1 MSRSSQRKS
10 ANYESQ
16 RIRTPTS
23 QTGPS
28 GSGPGS
34 GNNSGSG
41 SGSGSSHGSFDRNSL
56 QYDTK
61 NGNSTSRIASD
72 GVIYSHNKDLLYRTP
87 YKVPSHDSHHPN
99 KLNSMSSTSS
109 SSSNR
114 VHSDSYAS
122 DPYYLKKQNNQKFSP
137 SVYHLSI
144 ANPPNPSQAT
154 AAAAAAMKKQQG
166 LSYPHQDHFDFRP
179 PTNSTKIQHHP
190 PPLNMHTSDKEEY
203 KKPTGLQ
210 VDTNSDPAGFS
221 FSEHDTS
228 IQDFVVSP
236 AREVD
241 GGEDNLLSA
250 SPPTD
255 HTHQSSVSSSSAKF
269 NSTVLLPFVEVPE
282 FSPNSNG
289 SDRTP
294 SPVKSVS
301 TSLNSNTLGSIIGG
315 YNYSGSSIEVGGP
328 SAKSSGSR
336 DMLVESKP
344 IKANLNEIITNNRNH
359 SDSPQVH
366 TPSQT
371 KPFSMYIDY
380 PIAQQ
385 QSQQQPS
392 SPSTHVRNSSE
403 SSTTSNASTT
413 STLTPSSASTNASKD
428 KRFVRYVM
436 NTQQSKAA
444 VNSSSNKWNME
455 NVIKWLDTHNFHQTW
470 KDTFKR
476 NEISGNRFL
485 ELCNYEADSIIWK
498 QFGKLLYTDGMYNT
512 IPRFISLLKDEM
524 LNPSPATEEEKPLRE
539 SSHSRKGSNDSVS
552 SSHHQNSSIKAEHRK
567 SALIFSKYKSGTTTN
582 SNANISSG
590 SSSNTLNNST
600 NTSIGGSG
608 GLGVS
613 NNLNAHGNSIK
624 PRPFSY
630 IPPSSQMKKE
640 AASSG
645 QSYKFFRKHYRSSS
659 IDQIDEQRDI
669 SSAPT
674 SANSTI
680 SHEFPTPLKKGGKG
694 TSTSLT
700 DESSVSPA
708 VKSPQ
713 LIAQNS
719 NGTGISGNSNPNNS
733 KKERILSTFRKYGG
747 DKAAEMVKHVQPST
761 NSQRN
766 SLIFPKTSSSEVL
779 TPVTNNASTT
789 GFRPPRRSSDHSIS
803 SFRSSSSLTNN
814 THERSPVLTAASG
827 ALSATSTP
835 PSIEVTQADALVYP
849 EQYSYRPLEEKYLP
863 KPLKSVHHT
872 DKVILVTKDNKQF
885 FPVTVP
891 ISNVEDDDD
900 GEKKGEN
907 LEQSKL
913 QETKSLVIKELGL
926 IDIGLI
932 TFHLTD
938 FNSEEGE
945 ALPNTI
951 LFNVLRTLP
960 LPKLVVRQELSSPS
974 INTYSTTSSDSKSF
988 ELKGENNDE
997 KFYPATPQYLLQN
1010 NSSDSKTDYWNFKET
1025 ANDRLSKIN
1034 ESPDR
1039 LAMPSSSAKARASP
1053 SVIANQQQQQ
1063 QLQQQLQQHLL
1074 SKKPTS
1080 QNNHFALKLDNNN
1093 KLLQRKKVEGS
1104 KVPSL
1109 SIDTKK
1115 AADESTVI
1123 GNNGLTPSPSN
1134 DVEPID
1140 SNASIANSMNTFRV
1154 LRKEGRE
1161 IDFDKRRKS
1170 PFETKAPKLIP
1181 SIYQSSAM
1189 DSINSP
1195 ISATT
1200 VHPFTDS
1207 NHSPLKDGK
1216 PDESAEIRN
1225 AEENGPQQDI
1235 QPKKRGAESEVAKK
1249 KSISSI
1255 PDYILPVTRERSVS
1269 SSSSIIAKRVAPL
1282 PPPLNNSIKRNGSDA
1297 RKRTSSRTSLTASP
1311 PVSVAS
1317 ADVDSVYSSRS
1328 NSGSDKSFTLKRG
1341 LSKLRGGSVIRKAT
1355 TLSREDPFKT
1365 NEISF
1370 EDIPDDDI
1378 INVNSNSES
1387 DEDDFFVKPVKK
1399 VVKVKNNDDEDD
1411 DDFFMKP
1418 ISDNGSR
1425 NSTQRKNMS
1434 VRPPI
1439 DEVYSNLEKY
1449 FPNTNL
1455 DKPIIDDSPVSP
1467 VVTAENSA
1475 QNFNSYNSRIP
1486 QRRFPSRNVSEGNEP
1501 AGEAFSKSESGEPRR
1516 LTISRTFSNANI
1528 SPIAPPADSGD
1539 DVFYGESKNNLSGRR
1554 RMKTIRIVA
1563 NEARRKRLEQQK
1575 NASPQSTYSFEV
1587 SRNNSNGSTADA
1599 GNKTFERDRP
1609 LVPNSTN
1616 PEADANTHGN
1626 NMLFRRNTKMWGQK
1640 VTEVTSKEIEKG
1652 FVSKIR
1658 NNKNGEFV
1666 EFAWIK
1672 GELIGRGSFGAV
1684 YLALNVTTGEML
1696 AVKQV
1701 VVPKDRNRIG
1711 SKTVEGIEAL
1721 HKEVETMKDLDHIN
1735 IVQYLGFEQKDN
1747 IYSMFLEYVA
1757 GGSIALCMKS
1767 YGPFEEKLVT
1777 FITRQ
1782 ILLGLQYLHQNGILH
1797 RDLKADNLLLEVDGR
1812 CKISDF
1818 GISKKSSDIYVNN
1831 AEMSMQGTIF
1841 WMAPEVIDSIVE
1853 DKKQGYSAKIDIW
1866 SLGCV
1871 VLEMFCGKRPWSNEA
1886 VVSAIYKIGKTKL
1899 APPIPSDINDKISVG
1914 AKDFIKKCFT
1924 IDPEA
1929 RPTATE
1935 LLEHDFIKED
1945 EHFSFQ
1951 DTKLAQLIKFNS
1963 RKSSTGNEANS

>member
-1 MSRSSQRKS
+1 MSRQNHRRS

-23 QTGPS
+23 LAGAN

-34 GNNSGSG
+34 ANNSG
-41 SGSGSSHGSFDRNSL
+41 SGSGSSHGSLDTNL
-56 QYDTK
+56 LLYDTK
-61 NGNSTSRIASD
+61 NGNSTSRVASD

-122 DPYYLKKQNNQKFSP
+122 DPYYLKKQSNQKFSS
-137 SVYHLSI
+137 SVYHLLI

-166 LSYPHQDHFDFRP
+166 LLYPQQDHFDFRP
-179 PTNSTKIQHHP
+179 PVNNSKIQHQQQT
-190 PPLNMHTSDKEEY
+190 PPLNLQQSAREEY

-221 FSEHDTS
+221 FSENDTS

-236 AREVD
+236 TREVD
-241 GGEDNLLSA
+241 GGDENL
-250 SPPTD
+250 
-255 HTHQSSVSSSSAKF
+255 SSSSPPNDHIPQLLVLLQLAKF

-301 TSLNSNTLGSIIGG
+301 TSLNSNTLGLIIGG
-315 YNYSGSSIEVGGP
+315 YNYSGSSIEVGGT

-344 IKANLNEIITNNRNH
+344 IKANLNEIITINRNH
-359 SDSPQVH
+359 SDQPQVN
-366 TPSQT
+366 TPLHT

-403 SSTTSNASTT
+403 SSTTSNTSTT
-413 STLTPSSASTNASKD
+413 STLTPSSASTSASKD

-444 VNSSSNKWNME
+444 VNSSSNKWNMD
-455 NVIKWLDTHNFHQTW
+455 NVIKWLDAHNFHQTW

-498 QFGKLLYTDGMYNT
+498 QFGKLLYTDSMYNT
-512 IPRFISLLKDEM
+512 IPRFISLLKNEM
-524 LNPSPATEEEKPLRE
+524 LNPSPTNEEEKQLKE

-552 SSHHQNSSIKAEHRK
+552 SSQHLNSSIKAEHRK
-567 SALIFSKYKSGTTTN
+567 SALIFLKYKSGTTTN
-582 SNANISSG
+582 ANTNVSSG
-590 SSSNTLNNST
+590 SSSSTVNNG
-600 NTSIGGSG
+600 TSGGTGGSG
-608 GLGVS
+608 GLSVS

-630 IPPSSQMKKE
+630 IPPNQMKKE

-713 LIAQNS
+713 LSAQNS
-719 NGTGISGNSNPNNS
+719 NSTGISGNPNPNNS

-761 NSQRN
+761 SSQRN

-779 TPVTNNASTT
+779 TPVTNNPGAV

-803 SFRSSSSLTNN
+803 SYRSSSSLTNN

-827 ALSATSTP
+827 VLLVTSTP
-835 PSIEVTQADALVYP
+835 PSIEVTQADAQVDP

-863 KPLKSVHHT
+863 KPLKSVNHT
-872 DKVILVTKDNKQF
+872 NKVILVTRDNKQF

-891 ISNVEDDDD
+891 ISNVEDNDD
-900 GEKKGEN
+900 GEKKSES
-907 LEQSKL
+907 LEQLKI
-913 QETKSLVIKELGL
+913 QQTKSLIVKALDL

-945 ALPNTI
+945 ALPNTA

-960 LPKLVVRQELSSPS
+960 LPKLIVRQELSSPS

-1010 NSSDSKTDYWNFKET
+1010 TSSDSKTDYWNFKET

-1039 LAMPSSSAKARASP
+1039 LVMPSSLAKARASP
-1053 SVIANQQQQQ
+1053 NAITQQQQQ
-1063 QLQQQLQQHLL
+1063 QLQQQLQQHLQL
-1074 SKKPTS
+1074 KKPTS
-1080 QNNHFALKLDNNN
+1080 QNNHFALKLDTNN

-1104 KVPSL
+1104 KVPL
-1109 SIDTKK
+1109 LLIDTKK
-1115 AADESTVI
+1115 ATDENSVI
-1123 GNNGLTPSPSN
+1123 SNKGLTPSPVN
-1134 DVEPID
+1134 DIEPID

-1189 DSINSP
+1189 DSVNSP

-1200 VHPFTDS
+1200 IHPFVDS
-1207 NHSPLKDGK
+1207 GHSPLKDGK
-1216 PDESAEIRN
+1216 PDESVEIRN
-1225 AEENGPQQDI
+1225 AEENNPHQDI
-1235 QPKKRGAESEVAKK
+1235 QPKKRGTENEVAKK

-1255 PDYILPVTRERSVS
+1255 PDYILAVTRERSVS

-1282 PPPLNNSIKRNGSDA
+1282 PPPLSNSIKRNGSDA
-1297 RKRTSSRTSLTASP
+1297 RKRTSSRTSLTALP
-1311 PVSVAS
+1311 PVSVGS
-1317 ADVDSVYSSRS
+1317 ADVDLAYSSRS

-1341 LSKLRGGSVIRKAT
+1341 LSKLRGSSVIRKAT

-1387 DEDDFFVKPVKK
+1387 DDDDFFVKPVKK
-1399 VVKVKNNDDEDD
+1399 VVKVRNNDDDDEDD

-1418 ISDNGSR
+1418 IPDNGSR
-1425 NSTQRKNMS
+1425 SSTQRKNMS

-1475 QNFNSYNSRIP
+1475 QNFNSYNNRIP
-1486 QRRFPSRNVSEGNEP
+1486 QRRFPLRNVSEGSEP
-1501 AGEAFSKSESGEPRR
+1501 AGEASTKSESCEPRR

-1528 SPIAPPADSGD
+1528 SPIAPTADSGD

-1587 SRNNSNGSTADA
+1587 SRNNSNGSTAEA
-1599 GNKTFERDRP
+1599 GTKVFEKDKP
-1609 LVPNSTN
+1609 LVVNCTN
-1616 PEADANTHGN
+1616 PETDSNAHGN

-1757 GGSIALCMKS
+1757 GGSIAVCMKS

-1899 APPIPSDINDKISVG
+1899 APPIPSDINDKILVE

-1945 EHFSFQ
+1945 EHFQFH

-1963 RKSSTGNEANS
+1963 RKSSTGNDANS